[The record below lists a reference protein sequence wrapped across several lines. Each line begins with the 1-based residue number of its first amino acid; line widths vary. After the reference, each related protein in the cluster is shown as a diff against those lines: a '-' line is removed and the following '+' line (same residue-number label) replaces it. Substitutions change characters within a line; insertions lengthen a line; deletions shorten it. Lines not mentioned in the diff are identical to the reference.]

1 MTIYNFNGSTDYV
14 TNTPEC
20 IKLTLTH
27 PTLIHKTLLD
37 KVDLSNLASLI
48 PSISVGSFNKDRHL
62 EPLMQLFETT
72 ITLLPQEILIIITHG
87 HTTMHIQTLTKKM
100 KCLSIL

>member
-1 MTIYNFNGSTDYV
+1 MTIHNFNGSTDYV

-37 KVDLSNLASLI
+37 KVDLSNLAVLT

-62 EPLMQLFETT
+62 EPLMQPFETT

-87 HTTMHIQTLTKKM
+87 HTTMHTQTFIKNKQ
-100 KCLSIL
+100 CLAIL